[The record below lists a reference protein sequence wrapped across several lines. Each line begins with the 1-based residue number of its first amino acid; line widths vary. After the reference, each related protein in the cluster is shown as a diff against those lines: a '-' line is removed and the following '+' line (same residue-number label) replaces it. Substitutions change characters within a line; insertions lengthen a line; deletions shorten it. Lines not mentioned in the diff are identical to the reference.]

1 MKYVGLQEQKRSNSI
16 KSILFLVLF
25 PFVLLLSICPI
36 FSLFQPFENFI
47 RTTFPIIII
56 GVIIWFLLA
65 YFRNTAIIS
74 KATDARPLE
83 RKEEP
88 RVYNLVENLCIA
100 ANMDYIPKIYV
111 VNTPKLNAYASG
123 IDDNSYAIT
132 LTTGIIN
139 KLNNEELSGVI
150 AHELTHI
157 LNKDT
162 RLLVI
167 SIVFVGII
175 NTFLNIF
182 SKLTQ
187 GSFWALIFGTAADRS
202 TNKEDSSWL
211 VNVTFA
217 IAMLFVLL
225 AATTF
230 AAIGYFFALLAR
242 FSISRKREF
251 LADAGGAELCQN
263 PIALASAL
271 RKISENPAMENIEKE
286 DVAQLFIFHGG
297 KEKKGLINK
306 LKSFLFATHPDV
318 NERIRLL
325 EQF

>member
-16 KSILFLVLF
+16 KSILFLALF

-36 FSLFQPFENFI
+36 FSLFQPFEQFF
-47 RTTFPIIII
+47 RTTFPIILI
-56 GVIIWFLLA
+56 GVVIWFLIA
-65 YFRNTAIIS
+65 YFRNTTIIS
-74 KATDARPLE
+74 KATGARPLE
-83 RKEEP
+83 RKENP

-111 VNTPKLNAYASG
+111 IDTSSLNAYASG
-123 IDDNSYAIT
+123 IDDSSYAVT

-139 KLNNEELSGVI
+139 KLNDEELSGVI

-162 RLLVI
+162 RLLII

-175 NTFLNIF
+175 NKFLNIF

-187 GSFWALIFGTAADRS
+187 VSFWAFGSSDDDN
-202 TNKEDSSWL
+202 TNKQDSSLWF
-211 VNVTFA
+211 VNIVFA
-217 IAMLFVLL
+217 ITMLFVLL
-225 AATTF
+225 ATTTF

-271 RKISENPAMENIEKE
+271 RKISENPALENIEKE
-286 DVAQLFIFHGG
+286 DVAQLFIFHGEN
-297 KEKKGLINK
+297 EKKGLINK
-306 LKSFLFATHPDV
+306 LKSFLFATHP
-318 NERIRLL
+318 EISKRIQLL